1 MKDISSVESL
11 TIPEGVT
18 VAIKSR
24 IVTVE
29 GPRGKLVKNV
39 GHVQMDI
46 QLVSGF
52 TIGSGSGGAAYGY
65 GLDRLKK
72 RGCNSGKWSTR
83 RSEQD
88 GYENMRDE
96 GIGIRSAYL
105 VLA

>member
-52 TIGSGSGGAAYGY
+52 TTGMTVEQRIGM
-65 GLDRLKK
+65 D
-72 RGCNSGKWSTR
+72 W
-83 RSEQD
+83 E
-88 GYENMRDE
+88 
-96 GIGIRSAYL
+96 
-105 VLA
+105 

>member
-52 TIGSGSGGAAYGY
+52 NHWARSGEVAHGHGMDIQTSI
-65 GLDRLKK
+65 RK
-72 RGCNSGKWSTR
+72 
-83 RSEQD
+83 
-88 GYENMRDE
+88 DE
-96 GIGIRSAYL
+96 MEERILRYFRWME
-105 VLA
+105 

>member
-18 VAIKSR
+18 VAINSR

-46 QLVSGF
+46 QLVSGLDNGPGLVWVAVVVRAKREWDQ
-52 TIGSGSGGAAYGY
+52 IG
-65 GLDRLKK
+65 
-72 RGCNSGKWSTR
+72 R
-83 RSEQD
+83 R
-88 GYENMRDE
+88 
-96 GIGIRSAYL
+96 AT
-105 VLA
+105 

>member
-46 QLVSGF
+46 QLVSGLDD
-52 TIGSGSGGAAYGY
+52 GL
-65 GLDRLKK
+65 GLDVV
-72 RGCNSGKWSTR
+72 
-83 RSEQD
+83 
-88 GYENMRDE
+88 
-96 GIGIRSAYL
+96 A
-105 VLA
+105 VVV

>member
-46 QLVSGF
+46 QLVSGSI
-52 TIGSGSGGAAYGY
+52 TGMMVKQRIGMEWDYGRE
-65 GLDRLKK
+65 GRILF
-72 RGCNSGKWSTR
+72 GTTR
-83 RSEQD
+83 WKL
-88 GYENMRDE
+88 GIHMRE
-96 GIGIRSAYL
+96 
-105 VLA
+105 

>member
-46 QLVSGF
+46 QLVSELDDGL
-52 TIGSGSGGAAYGY
+52 
-65 GLDRLKK
+65 GLDVV
-72 RGCNSGKWSTR
+72 
-83 RSEQD
+83 
-88 GYENMRDE
+88 
-96 GIGIRSAYL
+96 A
-105 VLA
+105 VVV

>member
-11 TIPEGVT
+11 AIPEGVT

-46 QLVSGF
+46 QLVSVGR
-52 TIGSGSGGAAYGY
+52 GAAAAAAGVVWVWEWQ
-65 GLDRLKK
+65 GGSWREKEDMKDME
-72 RGCNSGKWSTR
+72 W
-83 RSEQD
+83 
-88 GYENMRDE
+88 
-96 GIGIRSAYL
+96 
-105 VLA
+105 LA

>member
-11 TIPEGVT
+11 VIPEGVT

-46 QLVSGF
+46 QLVSVGR
-52 TIGSGSGGAAYGY
+52 GAAAAAAGVVWVWEWQ
-65 GLDRLKK
+65 
-72 RGCNSGKWSTR
+72 GCNWREKEDMEDMEW
-83 RSEQD
+83 
-88 GYENMRDE
+88 
-96 GIGIRSAYL
+96 
-105 VLA
+105 LA

>member
-52 TIGSGSGGAAYGY
+52 TKGITV
-65 GLDRLKK
+65 K
-72 RGCNSGKWSTR
+72 RRKMDFVIELAEATR
-83 RSEQD
+83 TAGTKQLEMSQCW
-88 GYENMRDE
+88 
-96 GIGIRSAYL
+96 
-105 VLA
+105 LARIQE

>member
-52 TIGSGSGGAAYGY
+52 LLG
-65 GLDRLKK
+65 
-72 RGCNSGKWSTR
+72 
-83 RSEQD
+83 
-88 GYENMRDE
+88 
-96 GIGIRSAYL
+96 YL
-105 VLA
+105 VKSASVWIGNRKRKGGYRLEWTIWML

>member
-46 QLVSGF
+46 QLVSELDDGL
-52 TIGSGSGGAAYGY
+52 
-65 GLDRLKK
+65 GLDVVAVVVRAK
-72 RGCNSGKWSTR
+72 G
-83 RSEQD
+83 E
-88 GYENMRDE
+88 
-96 GIGIRSAYL
+96 
-105 VLA
+105 

>member
-46 QLVSGF
+46 QLVSRF
-52 TIGSGSGGAAYGY
+52 TTGIMVKQRIGM
-65 GLDRLKK
+65 D
-72 RGCNSGKWSTR
+72 W
-83 RSEQD
+83 E
-88 GYENMRDE
+88 
-96 GIGIRSAYL
+96 
-105 VLA
+105 

>member
-46 QLVSGF
+46 QLVSGLDD
-52 TIGSGSGGAAYGY
+52 GL
-65 GLDRLKK
+65 GLDVVAVVVRAK
-72 RGCNSGKWSTR
+72 REWDQIGR
-83 RSEQD
+83 R
-88 GYENMRDE
+88 
-96 GIGIRSAYL
+96 AT
-105 VLA
+105 

>member
-46 QLVSGF
+46 QLVSG
-52 TIGSGSGGAAYGY
+52 
-65 GLDRLKK
+65 LDDRL
-72 RGCNSGKWSTR
+72 GLHVV
-83 RSEQD
+83 
-88 GYENMRDE
+88 
-96 GIGIRSAYL
+96 A
-105 VLA
+105 VVV

>member
-46 QLVSGF
+46 QLVSGLDNRP
-52 TIGSGSGGAAYGY
+52 
-65 GLDRLKK
+65 GLDWVAVVVQAK
-72 RGCNSGKWSTR
+72 R
-83 RSEQD
+83 E
-88 GYENMRDE
+88 
-96 GIGIRSAYL
+96 
-105 VLA
+105 

>member
-52 TIGSGSGGAAYGY
+52 TIGITVKQRIGMDFAV
-65 GLDRLKK
+65 
-72 RGCNSGKWSTR
+72 GKER
-83 RSEQD
+83 ED
-88 GYENMRDE
+88 IVEN
-96 GIGIRSAYL
+96 G
-105 VLA
+105 

>member
-46 QLVSGF
+46 QLVSGL
-52 TIGSGSGGAAYGY
+52 TTGMTVKQRIGMDWGLEKRREDVVWNGYYGCCDQTC
-65 GLDRLKK
+65 GND
-72 RGCNSGKWSTR
+72 
-83 RSEQD
+83 
-88 GYENMRDE
+88 
-96 GIGIRSAYL
+96 
-105 VLA
+105 

>member
-46 QLVSGF
+46 QLVSGS
-52 TIGSGSGGAAYGY
+52 TTGMAVKQRIGM
-65 GLDRLKK
+65 D
-72 RGCNSGKWSTR
+72 W
-83 RSEQD
+83 E
-88 GYENMRDE
+88 
-96 GIGIRSAYL
+96 
-105 VLA
+105 

>member
-46 QLVSGF
+46 QLVSG
-52 TIGSGSGGAAYGY
+52 SVN
-65 GLDRLKK
+65 GL
-72 RGCNSGKWSTR
+72 G
-83 RSEQD
+83 
-88 GYENMRDE
+88 
-96 GIGIRSAYL
+96 L
-105 VLA
+105 VW

>member
-18 VAIKSR
+18 VAVKSR

-46 QLVSGF
+46 QLVSEF
-52 TIGSGSGGAAYGY
+52 TGLIWVEQHT
-65 GLDRLKK
+65 LDREL
-72 RGCNSGKWSTR
+72 
-83 RSEQD
+83 
-88 GYENMRDE
+88 GY
-96 GIGIRSAYL
+96 
-105 VLA
+105 

>member
-46 QLVSGF
+46 QLVSGS
-52 TIGSGSGGAAYGY
+52 TTGMTVKQRIGM
-65 GLDRLKK
+65 D
-72 RGCNSGKWSTR
+72 W
-83 RSEQD
+83 E
-88 GYENMRDE
+88 
-96 GIGIRSAYL
+96 
-105 VLA
+105 